1 MTYVTPNRLSRTLA
15 LPITLPQTELRRAR
29 SIQLAQFKLMT
40 GQALEL
46 RALNLHLL
54 KILTPG
60 VIPTYVNKPLGFVS
74 VGVYFGNMLTSSVAL
89 VRAFNIG
96 CVQFNP
102 YQSRILRT
110 PGIYSVIVANN
121 TNNVDASVCVTGSL
135 KLYL

>member
-1 MTYVTPNRLSRTLA
+1 MTYVTPNRLNRSLA

-29 SIQLAQFKLMT
+29 SIRLGHFKLMT
-40 GQALEL
+40 GQSLEL

-60 VIPTYVNKPLGFVS
+60 VVPDYINKPLGFVS
-74 VGVYFGNMLTSSVAL
+74 VGVYFGTMLCSSIAL
-89 VRAFNIG
+89 VRARNIG

-102 YQSRILRT
+102 YQSRVLRT
-110 PGIYSVIVANN
+110 PGIYTVMVSNN
-121 TNNVDASVCVTGSL
+121 TNNVDASVCVTGSM